1 MQQDNRQP
9 PQSIDAEQ
17 SVLGSILIDP
27 PAISLAAELLRPDH
41 FFDAANKSIF
51 TAMLSLYD
59 EGKPIDVLTL
69 QDQLKSLKLF
79 RESGGKEYIL
89 SLLEKVPTS
98 ANIEHYA
105 LIVKNT
111 AIKRVIITI
120 GTKMANQAQDEEG
133 ETIDALLNTAEAEL
147 FALSQ
152 AHTKRD
158 FLGLKDILV
167 ESYDRLQEI
176 MKSGSGM
183 RGVPTGFKKL
193 DSKLAGL
200 NPSNMIVVAARP
212 GIGKTTFALNISLH
226 AALHEHK
233 TIGFFS
239 LEMSKEEL
247 VDRLLVMEANLDSWK
262 LRTGRLNE
270 EERDR
275 LTAAMG
281 KLAQANIFIDDTP
294 AISISEMRS
303 KARKMHLE
311 HKLDLIIVDYLQLAT
326 PGRQIESR
334 VQEVSLVSQSMKNIA
349 RELSVPV
356 ISLSQLSRAVEQ
368 RGGDKK
374 PQLSDL
380 RDSGSIEQD
389 ADVVMFLSPADED
402 DSMMPEGKR
411 SVRLSIAKHRNGP
424 TGEIAM
430 MFHAEQLQFY
440 EIEEATD
447 GL

>member
-1 MQQDNRQP
+1 MQHDNRLP
-9 PQSIDAEQ
+9 PNSLDSEQ
-17 SVLGSILIDP
+17 SVLGSVLIDP

-41 FFDAANKSIF
+41 FFDPQNKSIF

-69 QDQLKSLKLF
+69 QDKLKTLKLF
-79 RESGGKEYIL
+79 RDSGGKEYIL
-89 SLLEKVPTS
+89 SLLEKVPS
-98 ANIEHYA
+98 SSNIEHYA
-105 LIVKNT
+105 LIVKN
-111 AIKRVIITI
+111 AAVKRTIITI
-120 GTKMANQAQDEEG
+120 GTKMVTKAQDEEG
-133 ETIDALLNTAEAEL
+133 ETIDELLNTAEADL

-158 FLGLKDILV
+158 FLHLKEILV
-167 ESYDRLQEI
+167 GSYERLEEI
-176 MKSGSGM
+176 MKSGTGM
-183 RGVPTGFKKL
+183 RGVATGFAKL

-226 AALHEHK
+226 AALVEKK
-233 TIGFFS
+233 TVGFFS

-247 VDRLLVMEANLDSWK
+247 VDRLLVMDAGLDSWK
-262 LRTGRLNE
+262 LRTGRLDE

-275 LTAAMG
+275 LTVAMG
-281 KLAQANIFIDDTP
+281 HLSQANIFIDDTP

-326 PGRQIESR
+326 VGRAIESR
-334 VQEVSLVSQSMKNIA
+334 VQEVSAVSQSMKNIA

-368 RGGDKK
+368 RGGEKK

-389 ADVVMFLSPADED
+389 ADVVLFLYPVEED
-402 DSMMPEGKR
+402 DALMPEGKKQ
-411 SVRLSIAKHRNGP
+411 VRLTIAKHRNGP
-424 TGEIAM
+424 TGELSF
-430 MFHAEQLQFY
+430 MFHGERLKFY
-440 EIEEATD
+440 EIEDRTD
-447 GL
+447 GM